1 MCAPAALAVA
11 QVGVAAAG
19 AVGQHQSASA
29 AANAQNAAA
38 TSNYKHQLQVRS
50 RNWDRERFRYNRA
63 LTQYDSKLNENAL
76 AAQRAYAGEQTK
88 LNNIYKQASFKQQAN
103 LVKLVQG
110 TGRVAASGATG
121 KSAQRLDNQIVGQF
135 GRNQAIAAE
144 SLIGAQNAFKT
155 NVNNTNLQQQSSNNK
170 AYESV
175 AVQPMQGVA
184 PPPPVMTPG
193 PSPLSLMA
201 NIGGAVVGG
210 FSTYNDLKAPPG

>member
-38 TSNYKHQLQVRS
+38 ASNYKHQLQVRS
-50 RNWDRERFRYNRA
+50 RNWDRERFRYTRA

-76 AAQRAYAGEQTK
+76 AANRAYAGEQTK

-110 TGRVAASGATG
+110 TGRVAAWRAG

-135 GRNQAIAAE
+135 GRNQALQL
-144 SLIGAQNAFKT
+144 SFDWYRMHSRLMLIT
-155 NVNNTNLQQQSSNNK
+155 L
-170 AYESV
+170 
-175 AVQPMQGVA
+175 
-184 PPPPVMTPG
+184 
-193 PSPLSLMA
+193 
-201 NIGGAVVGG
+201 
-210 FSTYNDLKAPPG
+210 TYNSSPVTTKHMRVLLFNS